1 MMTRLARTAS
11 FAPFGRNTGNR
22 FGGSGFR
29 RRANRQPIEKIGENV
44 GTRGTSARSQIPPH
58 KIKKNNDF

>member
-1 MMTRLARTAS
+1 MTRLARTAS

-29 RRANRQPIEKIGENV
+29 GRANRQPIETIGKNV
-44 GTRGTSARSQIPPH
+44 GIRGKSALRQTPPD

>member
-1 MMTRLARTAS
+1 MMTRVPRPAS

-29 RRANRQPIEKIGENV
+29 RRANRQPIQMIGKNV
-44 GTRGTSARSQIPPH
+44 GIRGMSAKTPDAPKQDQE
-58 KIKKNNDF
+58 KQ